1 VSTEVRFPKI
11 GFSMSEGTLSEWMVV
26 DGAAVVEGQAI
37 YSFENG
43 KAIEEVTAPASG
55 RLRILGKVGLV
66 YKVGD
71 LIGSI
76 E

>member
-1 VSTEVRFPKI
+1 
-11 GFSMSEGTLSEWMVV
+11 MVP
-26 DGAAVVEGQAI
+26 DGSKVAEGQPI
-37 YSFENG
+37 YSLEND
-43 KAIEEVTAPASG
+43 KAVEEVTAPASG
-55 RLRILGKVGLV
+55 RLRIIGSPGQT

>member
-1 VSTEVRFPKI
+1 VSTEIRFPKI
-11 GFSMSEGTLSEWMVV
+11 GFSMTEGTLSEWMVSN
-26 DGAAVVEGQAI
+26 GATVAEGQPL
-37 YSFENG
+37 YSFEND

-55 RLRILGKVGLV
+55 RLRIIGSAGQV